1 MSRKARVLIVE
12 DDRVLRRAVEV
23 MLSQHGF
30 AVTTAADGDEGL
42 RLVAAQHPDIV
53 LLDLLMPKRSGT
65 EVLRALKADP
75 ATSAIPVVILSNS
88 SRADYKDT
96 ALALGAA
103 EFHLKAT
110 LSLKDLAVRVEAL
123 VAGRTPDAN
132 APPPTPAAG
141 GAPPVDVRALLDRF
155 GGDAALAAE
164 IVAECRADLPARL
177 AALGAAVASRSAAAI
192 ERAAH
197 NVQGTLLLVG
207 ASRAAALASR
217 IELSGEGA
225 APEDIAATLKAL
237 EREVAEV
244 DAFLDAASRGE
255 AS

>member
-1 MSRKARVLIVE
+1 M
-12 DDRVLRRAVEV
+12 
-23 MLSQHGF
+23 
-30 AVTTAADGDEGL
+30 
-42 RLVAAQHPDIV
+42 
-53 LLDLLMPKRSGT
+53 
-65 EVLRALKADP
+65 
-75 ATSAIPVVILSNS
+75 
-88 SRADYKDT
+88 
-96 ALALGAA
+96 
-103 EFHLKAT
+103 
-110 LSLKDLAVRVEAL
+110 
-123 VAGRTPDAN
+123 
-132 APPPTPAAG
+132 
-141 GAPPVDVRALLDRF
+141 
-155 GGDAALAAE
+155 
-164 IVAECRADLPARL
+164 AECRADLPARL